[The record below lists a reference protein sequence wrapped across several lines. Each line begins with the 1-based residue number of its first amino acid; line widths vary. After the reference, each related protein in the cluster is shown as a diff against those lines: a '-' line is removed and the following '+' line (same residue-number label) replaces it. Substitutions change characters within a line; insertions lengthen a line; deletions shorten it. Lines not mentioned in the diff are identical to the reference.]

1 MLNYAQRLRR
11 LRYLA
16 IGFLLFLLIPLGTLL
31 YVGFGQIEKNLL
43 REYQREASNL
53 VQITDRTLL
62 KRRMLTNTLSA
73 NAFDY
78 YQQVY
83 NPITRQ
89 SQQVL
94 SPLSQ
99 VDLIQPTASKPIK
112 GLVGYFQYNSQG
124 NFNSPIWPY
133 TLPESDLSENGL
145 PEDDADKVYPQASA
159 QPLAPELE
167 AELVIRKKIA
177 FKIYQILSQSKSLQH
192 MIQQGFTV
200 DKQLY
205 SIFFDVTDYLIFYR
219 VVSVAQ
225 QSRLQGYLVERKPY
239 LSQLL
244 MDRLEQRRFNNPILV
259 KLKEVQYPNQTE
271 NFFYQNLSDGQS
283 KVSQLLQLD
292 PRFEQQ
298 AIYHSKLRWPY
309 DGYSIYL
316 STNSLPM
323 TPAMMYSGIFIILL
337 IIAILFACYGFYRL
351 GVKQLA
357 LAEQRLNFVSSV
369 SHELKTPLTSIRM
382 YSEMLKK
389 GTVLS
394 EKHQQD
400 YFNFIYDESERL
412 TRLINNILQLST
424 LSHQQQ
430 NVQPE
435 YMPLTVLQDIIRSK
449 TSSIIEKHSF
459 QQNMIME
466 IANPKDMLVLVE
478 QDAFAQVII
487 NITDNAVKF
496 FDQQQLNDVSRQKI
510 DFIFRQHPKHK
521 HRVQLEIR
529 DYGEGITQQQ
539 EGKIFDLFYRAGN
552 ELTRT
557 TQGTGIG
564 LALVNELVL
573 AQQGEIKVARRAPG
587 LAMLLSFHAKS
598 NKFNDISGH

>member
-62 KRRMLTNTLSA
+62 KRRMLTNTLSV

-83 NPITRQ
+83 NPITSQ

-99 VDLIQPTASKPIK
+99 VDLIQPKTSKPIK

-124 NFNSPIWPY
+124 DFNSPIWPY
-133 TLPESDLSENGL
+133 TLPESDLA
-145 PEDDADKVYPQASA
+145 EDDASKAYQQASA
-159 QPLAPELE
+159 QQLAPELE
-167 AELVIRKKIA
+167 AELVIRKKTVV
-177 FKIYQILSQSKSLQH
+177 KIYQILSQSKSLQH
-192 MIQQGFTV
+192 LIQQGFTV
-200 DKQLY
+200 NKQLY
-205 SIFFDVTDYLIFYR
+205 SVFFDVSDYLIFYR
-219 VVSVAQ
+219 IVSVAQ
-225 QSRLQGYLVERKPY
+225 HSRLQGYLVERKPY

-244 MDRLEQRRFNNPILV
+244 IDRLEQRRFNNPVLV
-259 KLKEVQYPNQTE
+259 QLKDVQHSNQTE
-271 NFFYQNLSDGQS
+271 YFFYQNLPDGQN
-283 KVSQLLQLD
+283 KVSQPPQLD

-309 DGYSIYL
+309 DGYSVSL
-316 STNSLPM
+316 STSSLPM
-323 TPAMMYSGIFIILL
+323 TPAMVYSGIFIILL

-382 YSEMLKK
+382 YSEMLKE

-449 TSSIIEKHSF
+449 TSSIIEKHCF
-459 QQNMIME
+459 QQHMIME
-466 IANPKDMLVLVE
+466 IANPKDMLVLVD

-539 EGKIFDLFYRAGN
+539 EGKIFDLFYRGGN

-573 AQQGEIKVARRAPG
+573 AQQGEIKVTRREPG
-587 LAMLLSFHAKS
+587 LAMLLSFHAKY
-598 NKFNDISGH
+598 